1 MAPMNVGRRQA
12 PAWLT
17 PAGTTIKVLSASL
30 LIGVLVLMPRLT
42 GDYILGLVTLM
53 AMYAIVLMAWNLVYG
68 YAGVIT
74 FGQMA
79 FFAVGAYAAALSNVH
94 WGLSPWA
101 DIWFGAI
108 VAGLA
113 GLLVGAPS
121 LRLFGPYMVIFTL
134 AFQLALAALLPAV
147 WVGTTG
153 GTGGLIG
160 VSAFSFGSWNYLNVT
175 WYVAAGLAVLTFT
188 VIALL
193 LRSPVGGALDALRE
207 GRVMAEAR
215 GISLF
220 QHRVIL
226 FTLSAFLTGL
236 AGGIYVHSFQLI
248 TPSVLD
254 IGLLINL
261 FAMLILGGLGT
272 RFGPVVGAIIGVY
285 LDDRLAST
293 EQYSQV
299 IWGCIILV
307 VVMIAPGGIVASIS
321 RIARWLRD
329 RIFTT
334 SQTASEAEETGAAT
348 PTLG

>member
-1 MAPMNVGRRQA
+1 MRSRRQP
-12 PAWLT
+12 PAWFAS
-17 PAGTTIKVLSASL
+17 AGNLIKALAALAAFGVL
-30 LIGVLVLMPRLT
+30 LIMPKLT
-42 GDYILGLVTLM
+42 GDYVLGLVTLM
-53 AMYAIVLMAWNLVYG
+53 AMYAIVLMAWNLVFG

-79 FFAVGAYAAALSNVH
+79 FFAVGAYAAGLSNIH
-94 WGLSPWA
+94 WGLSPWVG
-101 DIWFGAI
+101 IWFGGIA
-108 VAGLA
+108 AGLA
-113 GLLVGAPS
+113 GLLIGAPS

-134 AFQLALAALLPAV
+134 AFQLALAALLPAL

-153 GTGGLIG
+153 GTAGLFGI
-160 VSAFSFGSWNYLNVT
+160 SAFGFRSWNYLNVT
-175 WYVAAGLAVLTFT
+175 WYLAAGLAVLTFV

-193 LRSPVGGALDALRE
+193 LRSPMGAALDALRE
-207 GRVMAEAR
+207 GRVLAEAR
-215 GISLF
+215 GIGLF

-236 AGGIYVHSFQLI
+236 AGGIYAHSFQLI

-272 RFGPVVGAIIGVY
+272 RLGPVIGAIVGVY

-293 EQYSQV
+293 EQYSQL
-299 IWGCIILV
+299 IWGAIILV
-307 VVMIAPGGIVASIS
+307 VVMLAPGGIVTSIS

-329 RIFTT
+329 RVFTPAQAAGDPDEPIGT
-334 SQTASEAEETGAAT
+334 TAS
-348 PTLG
+348 PV

>member
-1 MAPMNVGRRQA
+1 MRKRQP
-12 PAWLT
+12 PAWFS
-17 PAGTTIKVLSASL
+17 PAGKLIKILAAVAT
-30 LIGVLVLMPRLT
+30 IGVLLLMPKLT

-53 AMYAIVLMAWNLVYG
+53 AMYAIVLMAWNLVFG

-79 FFAVGAYAAALSNVH
+79 FFAIGAYAAALSNIH
-94 WGLSPWA
+94 WGLSPWVG
-101 DIWFGAI
+101 IWFGGI

-113 GLLVGAPS
+113 GLAIGAPS

-134 AFQLALAALLPAV
+134 AFQLALAALLPAL

-153 GTGGLIG
+153 GTAGLFGI
-160 VSAFSFGSWNYLNVT
+160 SAFGFGSWNYLNVT
-175 WYVAAGLAVLTFT
+175 WYLAATLAVLTFI
-188 VIALL
+188 VIALV
-193 LRSPVGGALDALRE
+193 LRSPMGAALDALRE
-207 GRVMAEAR
+207 GRVLAEAR
-215 GISLF
+215 GIGLF

-236 AGGIYVHSFQLI
+236 AGGIYAHSFQLI

-272 RFGPVVGAIIGVY
+272 RLGPVIGAIVGVY

-293 EQYSQV
+293 EQYSQL
-299 IWGCIILV
+299 IWGVIILV
-307 VVMIAPGGIVASIS
+307 VVMLAPGGIVTSLS

-329 RIFTT
+329 RVFSSAQVATDVDEPIL
-334 SQTASEAEETGAAT
+334 SNGA
-348 PTLG
+348 PG

>member
-1 MAPMNVGRRQA
+1 MPVKNGQRQA
-12 PAWLT
+12 PQWLT
-17 PAGTTIKVLSASL
+17 PAGRLTKVIAAIVT
-30 LIGVLVLMPRLT
+30 IGVLLIMPRLT
-42 GDYILGLVTLM
+42 GDYILGLMTLM
-53 AMYAIVLMAWNLVYG
+53 AMYAIVLMAWNLVFG

-79 FFAVGAYAAALSNVH
+79 FFAVGAYAAALSNIH

-101 DIWFGAI
+101 DIWFGAV

-134 AFQLALAALLPAV
+134 AFQLALAALLPAL

-153 GTGGLIG
+153 GTAGLTG
-160 VSAFSFGSWNYLNVT
+160 VSAFGFRSWNYLNVT
-175 WYVAAGLAVLTFT
+175 WYIAVSLAALTFI
-188 VIALL
+188 VIALV
-193 LRSPVGGALDALRE
+193 LRSPIGAALDALRE
-207 GRVMAEAR
+207 GRVLAEAR
-215 GISLF
+215 GIGLF

-226 FTLSAFLTGL
+226 FTLSSFLTGL

-261 FAMLILGGLGT
+261 FAMLMLGGLGT
-272 RFGPVVGAIIGVY
+272 RLGPVIGAIIGVY

-293 EQYSQV
+293 EQYSQL
-299 IWGCIILV
+299 IWGVIILV
-307 VVMIAPGGIVASIS
+307 VVMVAPGGIVTSIS

-329 RIFTT
+329 RIFT
-334 SQTASEAEETGAAT
+334 SAQGVAEVEDPVPANGA
-348 PTLG
+348 PV